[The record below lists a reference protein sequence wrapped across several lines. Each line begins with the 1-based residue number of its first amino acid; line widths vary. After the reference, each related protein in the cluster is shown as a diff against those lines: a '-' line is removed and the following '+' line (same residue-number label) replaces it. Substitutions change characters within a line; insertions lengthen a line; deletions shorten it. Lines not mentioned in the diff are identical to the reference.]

1 MRILSL
7 CYEFPPLGGGGSKV
21 VAGLTR
27 QLAALGHTLDLV
39 TMGYRGLPRKESIG
53 RLTIYRVPCLRRSR
67 SMSTPPELASYLCT
81 AVPLALR
88 LVRQNRYDINHT
100 HFIFPD
106 GLAALAVKKRT
117 GLPYVITA
125 HGSDVPNFNPNR
137 FTRMHRMLAP
147 VWRRVV
153 AEANCIISPSRHLSA
168 LIHRSAG
175 DARIQQIP
183 NGIDPG
189 QYRPDR
195 ARTRRILVVSRLFE
209 RKGVQHLLR
218 ALDGLELDHEVE
230 IVGTGPYLPT
240 LKSMA
245 AQLDAP
251 VQFRGW
257 LDGASPELRE
267 LYETSSIFVFTSEA
281 ENFPMVLLEAMAAG
295 AAIITTR
302 GGGCQEVVGDAALL
316 VEPRDQAGLRDA
328 LVRLMGDPELCRRL
342 GAAARA
348 RMEQEFGWPAVAQQ
362 YLRVYHRNAGNA
374 EALVGP
380 VLLEESAQ

>member
-1 MRILSL
+1 
-7 CYEFPPLGGGGSKV
+7 
-21 VAGLTR
+21 VAGLSR

-39 TMGYRGLPRKESIG
+39 TMGYRGLPRRESVD
-53 RLTIYRVPCLRRSR
+53 RLTIYRVPCLRLSR
-67 SMSTPPELASYLCT
+67 SMSTPPELASYLWT

-88 LVRQNRYDINHT
+88 LVRQNHYDINHT

-117 GLPYVITA
+117 GLPYVVTA

-137 FTRMHRMLAP
+137 FKRMHRMLAP
-147 VWRRVV
+147 IWRRVV
-153 AEANCIISPSRHLSA
+153 DEANCIISPSRHLSA
-168 LIHRSAG
+168 LIRRSDGA
-175 DARIQQIP
+175 ARIQQIP

-195 ARTRRILVVSRLFE
+195 TRVKRILVVSRLFE

-230 IVGTGPYLPT
+230 IVGTGPYLPA

-245 AQLDAP
+245 ARLDVPAH
-251 VQFRGW
+251 FRGW

-267 LYETSSIFVFTSEA
+267 LYETSNIFVFTSES

-316 VEPRDQAGLRDA
+316 VEPGDPVGLRDT
-328 LVRLMGDPELCRRL
+328 LVRLMRDPELCRRL
-342 GAAARA
+342 GAAGRA
-348 RMEQEFGWPAVAQQ
+348 RMEQKFGWPSVAQQ
-362 YLRVYHRNAGNA
+362 YLRVYHRNGGDAESLLAPILVEGNA
-374 EALVGP
+374 R
-380 VLLEESAQ
+380 